1 MTKQTKL
8 DPACGSLLQG
18 RDSQEAGEVTVR
30 SPCVPPRWGHVGT
43 RPHCQRPGAE
53 HCTRRL
59 LHQNFPAIADRKTGS
74 AGFGKTTKINSMQ
87 PRLGRA
93 VPGERQRAGS
103 GHHSSW
109 QGWRGVVPPGRVR
122 GLACGPQGCVEAQAS
137 WWLGS
142 RSAPIPAGHTRGGGP
157 GSLKLEAG
165 KD

>member
-1 MTKQTKL
+1 MREPPTGPGL
-8 DPACGSLLQG
+8 AGG
-18 RDSQEAGEVTVR
+18 RRGHGAG
-30 SPCVPPRWGHVGT
+30 PMCPPRWGHVGT

-53 HCTRRL
+53 HCSQSL
-59 LHQNFPAIADRKTGS
+59 LHQNFPAIAGRKTGS

-103 GHHSSW
+103 GHHPSW

-122 GLACGPQGCVEAQAS
+122 GLACGPQGCVGAQAS